1 MGIVLSLYLYC
12 VYSSTIIKTPDQLHW
27 RWLKVWLA
35 SFLARWKEGLSE
47 RWSTSCCDL
56 PFDEI
61 SERRVVQLLNWN
73 VSSQVSFTKIF
84 CNLLYPH
91 LSLAWWLMTD
101 FMVVVLCWACFSAA
115 EMLTVVMFPT
125 YFTKNFLLW
134 SKKTLHDLRTFFHA
148 TVLKV
153 GFELLGLLLQQR
165 CLLAWRHFI
174 RLLGGTWARVT
185 RSKTMMNWL
194 MTSKLNKLT
203 NTDCVFMSLVYLLE

>member
-115 EMLTVVMFPT
+115 EMLNVVMFPNLLYEKLPVMIQEDAAWLAKIFPRHWFESRLWT
-125 YFTKNFLLW
+125 PWTLTAAEMFT
-134 SKKTLHDLRTFFHA
+134 
-148 TVLKV
+148 
-153 GFELLGLLLQQR
+153 
-165 CLLAWRHFI
+165 CLA
-174 RLLGGTWARVT
+174 
-185 RSKTMMNWL
+185 
-194 MTSKLNKLT
+194 
-203 NTDCVFMSLVYLLE
+203 SLY